1 MNSIYYCFLFVIL
14 HVTSISTL
22 PLITNDDY
30 VADFTGIESTELAIA
45 MTNVNETLLVMETI
59 NVTEPSKFISILENS
74 KRSERNT
81 ENSETIDDSTSL
93 STIEEKEE
101 YNFTTATSWNIVP
114 LMMNVS
120 EIKSFIDY
128 EMIDETTTSLPIVES
143 TKLEQ
148 QLASMSSSIASTIQ
162 PIQLPIDI
170 SDGKRVNCT
179 QITTSCVNRK
189 HGII

>member
-170 SDGKRVNCT
+170 SGKAKND
-179 QITTSCVNRK
+179 
-189 HGII
+189 